1 MGKKEKWKS
10 LIELGVQ
17 DIPNQG
23 NHFSSDNL
31 EWTPIGNGG
40 DMDLCAAIPLERLPH
55 FVVGEGLLDSIETH
69 FVCKKHK
76 EPISKKPTNH
86 TTKTYSRFAFI

>member
-1 MGKKEKWKS
+1 MGKRNKWES

-31 EWTPIGNGG
+31 EWRHVGYGG
-40 DMDLCAAIPLERLPH
+40 DMDLCAEIHLGRLPH
-55 FVVGEGLLDSIETH
+55 FG
-69 FVCKKHK
+69 
-76 EPISKKPTNH
+76 
-86 TTKTYSRFAFI
+86 